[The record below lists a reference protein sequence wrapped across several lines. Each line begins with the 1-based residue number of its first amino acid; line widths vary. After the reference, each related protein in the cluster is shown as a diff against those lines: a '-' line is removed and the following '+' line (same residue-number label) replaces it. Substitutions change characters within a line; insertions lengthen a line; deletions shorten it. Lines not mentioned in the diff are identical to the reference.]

1 MDDEEIIELFF
12 SRSETA
18 IAETRR
24 RYGGLIRHICK
35 NILHNTQDA
44 EECENDTYLGA
55 WRSIPPNRPRN
66 LKAYLAKIARNTAC
80 RRAEYLCAG
89 KRDPGTLVSLDE
101 LADTIADGRADL
113 RASSELGE
121 LLNAFLATLRTD
133 QRQIFLLRYWMM
145 LSVREI
151 MHRTGYSKSKVES
164 TLFRTRNKLRDYLKK
179 EGCYQ

>member
-1 MDDEEIIELFF
+1 M
-12 SRSETA
+12 
-18 IAETRR
+18 
-24 RYGGLIRHICK
+24 
-35 NILHNTQDA
+35 
-44 EECENDTYLGA
+44 
-55 WRSIPPNRPRN
+55 
-66 LKAYLAKIARNTAC
+66 
-80 RRAEYLCAG
+80 
-89 KRDPGTLVSLDE
+89 SLDE